1 MFVIDKNNHELLT
14 VWYYFGNMD
23 SSIFLVLQLK
33 IISKKKKIYII
44 KIHIYDGR
52 KICQDIR
59 RINEERTIPI

>member
-33 IISKKKKIYII
+33 IISKKKKNIYN
-44 KIHIYDGR
+44 KDTYL
-52 KICQDIR
+52 
-59 RINEERTIPI
+59 